1 MAVYVC
7 ARCMEDLK
15 SMTRY
20 VTWSLHN
27 KVPIEIVLI
36 DKSIDSFDDTASS

>member
-1 MAVYVC
+1 MAVYEC

-20 VTWSLHN
+20 VTWSIHN
-27 KVPIEIVLI
+27 KVTIEIVLSEHI
-36 DKSIDSFDDTASS
+36 LSNRGQF